1 MHTPRSNSAQ
11 WVRNAE
17 RSMEETIIRS
27 IAGVIFVIAAAGAA
41 VVWPEYAAAAIGLA
55 VAWKTTAALN
65 KKPANRGRAKDW
77 QNK

>member
-27 IAGVIFVIAAAGAA
+27 IAGVIFGI
-41 VVWPEYAAAAIGLA
+41 AAAIGLA